1 MVTLGMSP
9 MEAIVSAT
17 SGAADLLGL
26 ADTLGALEAGKQ
38 ADLVIVEGDPS
49 RRIGLLADRDRLIGV
64 MQRGR
69 LVSGLLAEC

>member
-17 SGAADLLGL
+17 SGAAELLGL
-26 ADTLGALEAGKQ
+26 SDTVGALEPGRQ
-38 ADLVIVEGDPS
+38 ADLLIVDGDPS
-49 RRIGLLADRDRLIGV
+49 RRIGVLRDRDRLVGV

-69 LVSGLLAEC
+69 IVSGEAAEG